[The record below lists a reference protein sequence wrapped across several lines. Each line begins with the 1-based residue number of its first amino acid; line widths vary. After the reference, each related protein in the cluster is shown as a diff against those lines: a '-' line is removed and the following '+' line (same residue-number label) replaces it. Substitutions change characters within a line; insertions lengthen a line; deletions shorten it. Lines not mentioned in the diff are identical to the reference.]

1 MGGMEE
7 AHARAT
13 DESLRKSGRAGLD
26 IKTFQNVGIAFA
38 ALRAGQVAAVLS
50 IDAVAQRNADQGGV
64 KPVLRGLFPT
74 PVALAFRDPGL
85 ARLAATVLEH
95 MRMNGELLRLMAPYG
110 VAPFNHVIMRSAP
123 ICPPVKA
130 GKEPLMQV
138 WNWQGFFSYL
148 ESGYLF
154 RGALITI
161 GMTLIAII
169 LGFVLGLVLALMKRS
184 PVLWLSAPARLYIW
198 FFRGTPLLV
207 QLVVIYAGLPKLDI
221 RLSVLSC
228 SIIGLTLNEGA
239 YLAEIIRAG
248 LNAVPK
254 GQIAAARAL
263 GLSERQI
270 ARTVTFPQAF
280 RLIIPP
286 LGNSVNS
293 LLKTTS
299 VTSVISME
307 ELMQRAQILVQ
318 DRFMVLE
325 LFSVAAL
332 YYLAM
337 TTAWDALQ
345 RRLEI
350 YAERPYRREKSV
362 SVSQKGIAIDLSQD
376 AR

>member
-1 MGGMEE
+1 
-7 AHARAT
+7 
-13 DESLRKSGRAGLD
+13 
-26 IKTFQNVGIAFA
+26 
-38 ALRAGQVAAVLS
+38 
-50 IDAVAQRNADQGGV
+50 
-64 KPVLRGLFPT
+64 
-74 PVALAFRDPGL
+74 
-85 ARLAATVLEH
+85 
-95 MRMNGELLRLMAPYG
+95 
-110 VAPFNHVIMRSAP
+110 
-123 ICPPVKA
+123 
-130 GKEPLMQV
+130 MQV

-184 PVLWLSAPARLYIW
+184 PVLWLSAPARLYVW

-325 LFSVAAL
+325 LFLVAAL

-362 SVSQKGIAIDLSQD
+362 SVGQKGIAIDLSQD